1 MRVAFDQATFLFGDA
16 VARGFPAPDAVVVRL
31 RMTPAER
38 VLYDAY
44 VSTFRTVYRRFRAH
58 MPEGTWRDFLAMA
71 SRWPDGRAAVWA
83 FRMSRRITS
92 LTQAKRTAIATLLRR
107 HHGRRILVFTQ
118 DNDAAYAIARE
129 HLVMPVT
136 CDIGRSEREEAL
148 AAFRAGELRVLVS
161 ARALNEGIGVPDA
174 DVAIVAGG
182 AAGEREHVQRLGRL
196 LKPRPGWRAAVYEL
210 VMMRTHET
218 RQSLERRRGFVPSV
232 HAVA

>member
-1 MRVAFDQATFLFGDA
+1 MRVAFDQATLPLGDA
-16 VARGFPAPDAVVVRL
+16 PRRLPVPGAVVLRL

-38 VLYDAY
+38 ERYDAH
-44 VSTFRTVYRRFRAH
+44 VSAFCTVYRRFRAL

-71 SRWPDGRAAVWA
+71 SRWSDGRAAVWA

-92 LTQAKRTAIATLLRR
+92 LTQAKRTAIAALLQR

-129 HLVMPVT
+129 HLVMPIT
-136 CDIGRSEREEAL
+136 CDIGRSERDEAL
-148 AAFRAGELRVLVS
+148 AAFRTGELRVLVS
-161 ARALNEGIGVPDA
+161 ARALSEGIGVPDA

-182 AAGEREHVQRLGRL
+182 TAGEREHVRRVG
-196 LKPRPGWRAAVYEL
+196 GCAAVYEL

-218 RQSLERRRGFVPSV
+218 RQSFERRRGLAPSV
-232 HAVA
+232 HAVV